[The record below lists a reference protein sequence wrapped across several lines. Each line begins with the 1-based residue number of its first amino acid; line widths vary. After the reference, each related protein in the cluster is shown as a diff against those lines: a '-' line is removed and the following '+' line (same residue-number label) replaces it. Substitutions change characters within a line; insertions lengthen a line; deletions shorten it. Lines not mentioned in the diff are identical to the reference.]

1 MFRSGGNKDYYAIL
15 QVDPRAEPEVIEAAY
30 RRLSRKYHP
39 DVSGQADAGQRMRD
53 LNEAFEILSDPARR
67 RAYDRHRSFG
77 GRPAAPPLPVAFPE
91 ALKPLLSYVA
101 LAILAVL
108 SLRLL
113 PLLLRPQVLAVLA
126 VVVVVYL
133 FLRRFRRYR

>member
-1 MFRSGGNKDYYAIL
+1 
-15 QVDPRAEPEVIEAAY
+15 
-30 RRLSRKYHP
+30 
-39 DVSGQADAGQRMRD
+39 MRD

-77 GRPAAPPLPVAFPE
+77 GRPATPQPPVAFPE

-113 PLLLRPQVLAVLA
+113 PLLLRPQLLA
-126 VVVVVYL
+126 VVAVVVLAYL
-133 FLRRFRRYR
+133 FLRRFRRY